1 MTATQAPQTPTS
13 AFAGCHMDS
22 KPSFD
27 SRNRML
33 WGHETNT
40 MVVLSVPT
48 LDLWGSDR
56 FYTLKVNEESDPIY
70 YADAV
75 ANDIIEKMRWNHL
88 FNWPGQH
95 SAHVLEAFCRIEGN
109 KNGSAEPIFETVWW
123 SLHNFCVQ
131 APKWEGVS
139 EEDTKVYEKYYR
151 HEYGIWDSAKKS
163 LMRNKR
169 ERDHHQTVKHMA
181 SGAKNQRRR
190 VVVDDESS
198 SPFSDS
204 PPPPP
209 PPATKEEEEEQNFE
223 FEWPS
228 SGPGGW

>member
-1 MTATQAPQTPTS
+1 NPSATDPHFRVRRLPHGLEALFRLKKPHVVGPRNKYY
-13 AFAGCHMDS
+13 GCIICPYARLVGLRQVRL
-22 KPSFD
+22 PSLPSLPRSHCFHH
-27 SRNRML
+27 SYFSPR
-33 WGHETNT
+33 
-40 MVVLSVPT
+40 
-48 LDLWGSDR
+48 R

-169 ERDHHQTVKHMA
+169 ERDHHQTVEHMA

-190 VVVDDESS
+190 VVVD
-198 SPFSDS
+198 
-204 PPPPP
+204 
-209 PPATKEEEEEQNFE
+209 
-223 FEWPS
+223 
-228 SGPGGW
+228 